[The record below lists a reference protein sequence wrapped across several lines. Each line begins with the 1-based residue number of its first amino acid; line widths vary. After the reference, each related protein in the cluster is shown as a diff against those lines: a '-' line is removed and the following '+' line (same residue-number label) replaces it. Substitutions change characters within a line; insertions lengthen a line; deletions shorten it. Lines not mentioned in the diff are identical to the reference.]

1 MSRSSPTADD
11 PRSTVERYYATV
23 ADLQA
28 SPEELR
34 ALLDP
39 QLRVVEHPNAIHPQG
54 TVRDRDAVV
63 AAYEEGKGML
73 SEQVFELEEL
83 LVSGDRV
90 SVRAVWRGRLAG
102 GARLEARI
110 AAFLTVVD
118 GRIRE
123 HETYDCYAP
132 IDRD

>member
-11 PRSTVERYYATV
+11 ARSTVERYYAAV
-23 ADLQA
+23 ADLGA
-28 SPEELR
+28 ATESLREL
-34 ALLDP
+34 LHPD
-39 QLRVVEHPNAIHPQG
+39 LRVVEHPNAIHPQG

-63 AAYEEGKGML
+63 AAHEQGKGML
-73 SEQVFELEEL
+73 SHQSFELDEL

-90 SVRAVWRGRLAG
+90 AVRAIWRGTLAG
-102 GARLEARI
+102 GARLEARV

-123 HETYDCYAP
+123 HETYDCYSP
-132 IDRD
+132 IDE